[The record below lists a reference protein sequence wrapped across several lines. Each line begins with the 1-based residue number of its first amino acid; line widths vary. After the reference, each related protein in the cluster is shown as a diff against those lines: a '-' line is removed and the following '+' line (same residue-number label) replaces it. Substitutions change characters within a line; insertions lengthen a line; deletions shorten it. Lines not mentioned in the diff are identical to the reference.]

1 MKKTFISMMIVATL
15 ATACT
20 PKETTLTF
28 LESTD
33 THGNFADFGND
44 AALIKQ
50 MKNELGE
57 NLILLDAGD
66 NMQGTTYQYCA
77 NQNAGNRNLT
87 SAFSIYTTRLYP
99 HTFT

>member
-1 MKKTFISMMIVATL
+1 MMIVAAL

-33 THGNFADFGND
+33 THGNFTDFGND

-50 MKNELGE
+50 MKNGE
-57 NLILLDAGD
+57 NK
-66 NMQGTTYQYCA
+66 N
-77 NQNAGNRNLT
+77 
-87 SAFSIYTTRLYP
+87 
-99 HTFT
+99 